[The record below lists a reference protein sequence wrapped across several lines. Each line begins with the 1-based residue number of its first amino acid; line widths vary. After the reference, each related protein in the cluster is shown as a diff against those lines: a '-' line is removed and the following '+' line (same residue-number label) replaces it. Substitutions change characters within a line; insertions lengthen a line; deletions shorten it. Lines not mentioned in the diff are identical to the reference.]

1 MTKRGPTGWDIA
13 NLGVDIYQTR
23 KISQLRKEI
32 SESNEVIQMQML
44 EMQMAQQMESNKK
57 QMMVEFR
64 KLVLEIE
71 EELLRIRR
79 FFTKYPAHSAI
90 SFDLLSQMLAES
102 PLSSEFFEEFHDI
115 ERTKVMEQNLA
126 ETRVWIESRMTSSI
140 EDTKLNILKY
150 TTEEPNLVAAIELA
164 LEREDFEMQRNQ
176 NQSNLINLN
185 AKWEQSQP
193 EWEMK
198 KIKIRERKTK
208 LSSTAKYSILSGAG
222 LVILILSL
230 SAVYLRIPESQ
241 LEDYVSYVFYASWIP
256 PIFMWLQFSSSPIL
270 SKKDP
275 LVILR
280 NSISS
285 CEIRLAELDQIL
297 SSPAPNFDGKKTS
310 AELTQLKSEWLS
322 FVDKNSPK
330 SEEYAAASTP
340 PSSAPKHLFEGP
352 PRTPSVSLKG
362 QIDENGREWIEYP
375 PGSDRWHYRLMSR
388 GEWMQ
393 WRD

>member
-1 MTKRGPTGWDIA
+1 MTTRSFKRIRAAVIG
-13 NLGVDIYQTR
+13 LGVGEQH
-23 KISQLRKEI
+23 LRAYI
-32 SESNEVIQMQML
+32 DHPNCEVVW
-44 EMQMAQQMESNKK
+44 A
-57 QMMVEFR
+57 
-64 KLVLEIE
+64 
-71 EELLRIRR
+71 
-79 FFTKYPAHSAI
+79 AD
-90 SFDLLSQMLAES
+90 FDEA
-102 PLSSEFFEEFHDI
+102 
-115 ERTKVMEQNLA
+115 
-126 ETRVWIESRMTSSI
+126 
-140 EDTKLNILKY
+140 KLN
-150 TTEEPNLVAAIELA
+150 
-164 LEREDFEMQRNQ
+164 EM
-176 NQSNLINLN
+176 
-185 AKWEQSQP
+185 
-193 EWEMK
+193 
-198 KIKIRERKTK
+198 
-208 LSSTAKYSILSGAG
+208 
-222 LVILILSL
+222 
-230 SAVYLRIPESQ
+230 
-241 LEDYVSYVFYASWIP
+241 
-256 PIFMWLQFSSSPIL
+256 
-270 SKKDP
+270 SKKYP

-340 PSSAPKHLFEGP
+340 PSSAPKHLFDGP